1 VPNSYMLGGK
11 HGRVM
16 LATGLYRIKGNP
28 NMVQVQ
34 FGPFS
39 RPITEA
45 AYMDSAYSP
54 RLEELPWQ
62 SQNDKQ
68 QDSENADRT

>member
-1 VPNSYMLGGK
+1 MG
-11 HGRVM
+11 
-16 LATGLYRIKGNP
+16 TGLYRIKGNP

-39 RPITEA
+39 RPINEA
-45 AYMDSAYSP
+45 VYLGNAYEP
-54 RLEELPWQ
+54 KLEALPWQ

-68 QDSENADRT
+68 QDSNNANRT